1 MTFTPRLTKLR
12 DGLEIPTVGLGTLQV
27 TDKNALKAIVKDSI
41 KVGYRHID
49 TASVY
54 NNEDMIGEVLQEI
67 FSDESFGVKRGDIW
81 ITSKLPLASIG
92 YDNTIKAVK
101 ESLKKLK
108 IDYIDM
114 YMIHWPGTKGL
125 DPQDPQNK
133 ANRIESW
140 RALEDLQEKKLI
152 RTIGVSNYQIRH
164 LSELKDYARV
174 LPTVNQCEFHPLL
187 FTKDLVEYSQSLGIA
202 FQAYSSLGEG
212 SLVDGS
218 HKLPVLDEIAS
229 NHGASIAQ
237 ILLSWGMQHG
247 AIILP
252 KSSSKKRL
260 IENFESQKITLTE
273 KEMAAINDISST
285 QTKLFIWDS
294 NTIL

>member
-81 ITSKLPLASIG
+81 ITR
-92 YDNTIKAVK
+92 
-101 ESLKKLK
+101 
-108 IDYIDM
+108 
-114 YMIHWPGTKGL
+114 TKGL

-133 ANRIESW
+133 ANRIENW

-285 QTKLFIWDS
+285 QTKRFIWDS